1 MACVDEAARPDRYA
15 AGRAGP
21 PSSPGPAL
29 ASWPGGCARPL
40 RRPLRVRASAIVA
53 SAAVAGLTVGC
64 ATSFGQRYLGGAL
77 NAFVNSASAWLIA
90 PFAFGAAMG
99 TLRGAALTGLLVCVL
114 QLAGYEL
121 TAELRGFASSQS
133 LTLFW
138 GVCAVIGGPVFGAGG
153 QLLRAGPARLRG
165 LGGALPASA
174 FLAEG
179 AWLYLH
185 ELHYYA
191 TAALWLAIGAVAAVV
206 LLRGVR
212 EYRWLALTLPL
223 GLAGEVLLTQ
233 IRL

>member
-1 MACVDEAARPDRYA
+1 MP
-15 AGRAGP
+15 P
-21 PSSPGPAL
+21 PSSWGSRSD
-29 ASWPGGCARPL
+29 AS
-40 RRPLRVRASAIVA
+40 
-53 SAAVAGLTVGC
+53 
-64 ATSFGQRYLGGAL
+64 SFGQGYLGGAL

-99 TLRGAALTGLLVCVL
+99 TLRAAALTGLLVCVL
-114 QLAGYEL
+114 QLVGYEL
-121 TAELRGFASSQS
+121 SAELRGFASDPS

-138 GVCAVIGGPVFGAGG
+138 GTCAVIGGPVFGAGG
-153 QLLRAGPARLRG
+153 HLLRAGPAALRG

-179 AWLYLH
+179 TWLYLH

-191 TAALWLAIGAVAAVV
+191 TAALWLGIGAFAAAF
-206 LLRGVR
+206 LLRRAR

-233 IRL
+233 IRV